1 MRSILFFLFF
11 LFLVSCHDDTPNEA
25 GQKVIESL
33 FERANNDSIPL
44 DKRIY
49 FSKRSEKLTLL
60 MPNNDSIKRKYLFKV
75 ANRYYNNGLYKDY
88 QRVSGKALDLAMAAR
103 DSAGIGKACTF
114 IRDYFIHESSP
125 DSAYYFNNKAQ
136 KIFYGL
142 RDADDIGETVLTQAF
157 FQYQQSDYIRCD
169 KTTIEALKYLRK
181 TQNEDLIYEAYNLLG
196 LVYNQLG
203 DHKLSKNYF
212 DKALSIA
219 RRPYFSK
226 ELHLPSS
233 TLNNL
238 GLLYQS
244 TGNHHKAI
252 EIFKTA
258 LKSENIKRDRPSVY
272 ATLLDNESY
281 SKMQIGETNKLK
293 EKFLAALRIRDSI
306 GDAPAIIINKIHL
319 SEFLLQRGEN
329 DLAKKFALEAERLA
343 KEKHQTREMLGVLRQ
358 LSKAYPEKALQY
370 SEKYYKIDDSL
381 EIAER
386 KIQNKFARIEFE
398 TEELIIEKDKLVE
411 QRKSLIYIT
420 LGIITLGVFIFVIRF
435 QAAKNRELRLIQE
448 QQQANEEVYQL
459 MLNQQDRIE
468 EVRQAEKKRI
478 AQELH
483 DGVLGRLFGTR
494 MNLGVLNTKSD
505 EKAIAERIAYIDEL
519 KSVEQEIREISHDLS
534 AEKAAIFNNFVLMVS
549 NFIATQRTVCQ
560 AAIDINIDDTI
571 DWNSVNSTA
580 KINLYRILQ
589 EAFQNVNKHANAR
602 NVKVRFFKS
611 NDDLRLEVRD
621 DGVGFNYAKK
631 KKGIGLINM
640 LNRITNSRGTM
651 EIETAPGA
659 GTLLK
664 FVLPLSDT

>member
-1 MRSILFFLFF
+1 MAK
-11 LFLVSCHDDTPNEA
+11 EA
-25 GQKVIESL
+25 YSL
-33 FERANNDSIPL
+33 
-44 DKRIY
+44 
-49 FSKRSEKLTLL
+49 
-60 MPNNDSIKRKYLFKV
+60 
-75 ANRYYNNGLYKDY
+75 
-88 QRVSGKALDLAMAAR
+88 
-103 DSAGIGKACTF
+103 
-114 IRDYFIHESSP
+114 
-125 DSAYYFNNKAQ
+125 AQ
-136 KIFYGL
+136 KNKEKHEILGAL
-142 RDADDIGETVLTQAF
+142 KQLSKVDP
-157 FQYQQSDYIRCD
+157 SN
-169 KTTIEALKYLRK
+169 ALKYS
-181 TQNEDLIYEAYNLLG
+181 EE
-196 LVYNQLG
+196 
-203 DHKLSKNYF
+203 YF
-212 DKALSIA
+212 
-219 RRPYFSK
+219 
-226 ELHLPSS
+226 
-233 TLNNL
+233 
-238 GLLYQS
+238 Q
-244 TGNHHKAI
+244 
-252 EIFKTA
+252 
-258 LKSENIKRDRPSVY
+258 
-272 ATLLDNESY
+272 
-281 SKMQIGETNKLK
+281 
-293 EKFLAALRIRDSI
+293 
-306 GDAPAIIINKIHL
+306 
-319 SEFLLQRGEN
+319 
-329 DLAKKFALEAERLA
+329 
-343 KEKHQTREMLGVLRQ
+343 
-358 LSKAYPEKALQY
+358 
-370 SEKYYKIDDSL
+370 IDDSL
-381 EIAER
+381 KIAER

-398 TEELIIEKDKLVE
+398 TEELTLQKGKLEE

-560 AAIDINIDDTI
+560 AAIDIHIDDTI

-589 EAFQNVNKHANAR
+589 EAFQNVNKHANAQ
-602 NVKVRFFKS
+602 NVTVRFFKS

-640 LNRITNSRGTM
+640 LNRITNSRGSM

>member
-1 MRSILFFLFF
+1 MEMS
-11 LFLVSCHDDTPNEA
+11 A
-25 GQKVIESL
+25 
-33 FERANNDSIPL
+33 A
-44 DKRIY
+44 
-49 FSKRSEKLTLL
+49 
-60 MPNNDSIKRKYLFKV
+60 
-75 ANRYYNNGLYKDY
+75 
-88 QRVSGKALDLAMAAR
+88 AL
-103 DSAGIGKACTF
+103 DSAGMGKACTF
-114 IRDYFIHESSP
+114 IRDYFIHEVSL
-125 DSAYYFNNKAQ
+125 DSAYYYNTKAQ
-136 KIFYGL
+136 KIFL
-142 RDADDIGETVLTQAF
+142 AINDTESISETALTQAV
-157 FQYQQSDYIRCD
+157 FQYDQSDYTRCE
-169 KTTIEALKYLRK
+169 KTTIEALKFLRK
-181 TQNEDLIYEAYNLLG
+181 TQNEELLYQAYNLLG
-196 LVYNQLG
+196 LVYIQLS
-203 DHKLSKNYF
+203 DHNSAQDYF

-226 ELHLPSS
+226 DRQLPSL

-244 TGNHHKAI
+244 QNEHRKAI
-252 EIFKTA
+252 GIFESS
-258 LKSENIKRDRPSVY
+258 LKSEDLRRNRPDVY

-281 SKMQIGETNKLK
+281 SKFKLGETRKLK
-293 EKFLAALRIRDSI
+293 EKFLTALRIRDSM
-306 GDAPAIIINKIHL
+306 GDVTGIITSKIHL
-319 SEFLLQRGEN
+319 SEFLLQRGEKE
-329 DLAKKFALEAERLA
+329 LAKKFALESERLA

-398 TEELIIEKDKLVE
+398 TEELIIEKGKLEE

-505 EKAIAERIAYIDEL
+505 EQAIAERIAYIDEL

-534 AEKAAIFNNFVLMVS
+534 AEKAAIFNNFVLMVN
-549 NFIATQRTVCQ
+549 NFIATQRNVCQ

-571 DWNSVNSTA
+571 DWNAVNSTA

-589 EAFQNVNKHANAR
+589 EAFQNVNKHANAQ
-602 NVKVRFFKS
+602 NVTVRFFKS